1 VPESDRVPEHCSNM
15 LPLLAGAEQERTS
28 ASTVIV
34 CRFRWWCEGMR
45 QELDPLVVI
54 SAGGAT
60 IHAGVNPPAL
70 SNKDELT

>member
-1 VPESDRVPEHCSNM
+1 VPESDRVPEHGSNM

-34 CRFRWWCEGMR
+34 CRFAGGVQGMR
-45 QELDPLVVI
+45 QGLDPLVVI
-54 SAGGAT
+54 LPGGAT
-60 IHAGVNPPAL
+60 IHADVNPPAL